1 MKKTLLTLAAGA
13 GIMVVFPSCSSQNV
27 AYPGGEEEAI
37 MMSDATDPGVIPPWA
52 KDEDV
57 QVPAGATTEDRNNY
71 AIPEG
76 PVASTSQNQPAAAS
90 QPTSQHQPEAAT
102 TTAVSSDVMVE
113 NDPLTH
119 LDNPVATP
127 PVEHH
132 TTTHSSS
139 DSGKKTGKGSKTGK
153 GGKKADKRR
162 ISPAKP
168 SMVTYKVRPGDNL
181 TVIAKRSNTTVEQIR
196 KDSNIKGDII
206 RPGQII
212 KVRYTPKGYKAP
224 AKSSSKGSAGSSS
237 KSTADKT
244 VTVKKGDS
252 LSAIAAKNG
261 VTVQQLK
268 DQNGIKGNTIMAGQK
283 LTIPGKASATTK
295 KSSSSTKKSS
305 SKKKSSRK
313 R

>member
-1 MKKTLLTLAAGA
+1 
-13 GIMVVFPSCSSQNV
+13 
-27 AYPGGEEEAI
+27 

-52 KDEDV
+52 TEEDF
-57 QVPAGATTEDRNNY
+57 QVSAGSSTEDRNNY

-76 PVASTSQNQPAAAS
+76 PVAGTSQNQPEVSSSPSS
-90 QPTSQHQPEAAT
+90 QNQPEAAT
-102 TTAVSSDVMVE
+102 ADLGNDVQIE
-113 NDPLTH
+113 NAPLTD
-119 LDNPVATP
+119 LGAPLP

-132 TTTHSSS
+132 TTTTRSG
-139 DSGKKTGKGSKTGK
+139 GKKTG
-153 GGKKADKRR
+153 GKKSGGRR

-181 TVIAKRSNTTVEQIR
+181 TLIAKRSNTTVEQIR

-224 AKSSSKGSAGSSS
+224 AQGGGKTSGS
-237 KSTADKT
+237 KT

-252 LSAIAAKNG
+252 LSAIAARHG

-268 DQNGIKGNTIMAGQK
+268 DQNGIKGSTIMAGQK
-283 LTIPGKASATTK
+283 LTIPGKASTAK
-295 KSSSSTKKSS
+295 KTSS
-305 SKKKSSRK
+305 SKKKSRRSK

>member
-13 GIMVVFPSCSSQNV
+13 GILAVFPSCSSQNV

-52 KDEDV
+52 TEEDV
-57 QVPAGATTEDRNNY
+57 QVSAGATTEDRNNY

-76 PVASTSQNQPAAAS
+76 PVASTSQNQPAVAT
-90 QPTSQHQPEAAT
+90 QPTSQHQPEVAT
-102 TTAVSSDVMVE
+102 NAGDEVMVE
-113 NDPLTH
+113 NDPLTN
-119 LDNPVATP
+119 LGTPLP

-132 TTTHSSS
+132 TTTTR
-139 DSGKKTGKGSKTGK
+139 SGGK
-153 GGKKADKRR
+153 GGKGGKGGSKR

-168 SMVTYKVRPGDNL
+168 SIVTYKVRPGDNL
-181 TVIAKRSNTTVEQIR
+181 TLIAKRSNTTVEQIR

-224 AKSSSKGSAGSSS
+224 AKSSSKGSSGSSS
-237 KSTADKT
+237 KSTAGKT

-252 LSAIAAKNG
+252 LSAIAAQNG

-283 LTIPGKASATTK
+283 ITIPGKASATTK
-295 KSSSSTKKSS
+295 KSSSSSKKSS

>member
-1 MKKTLLTLAAGA
+1 MKKTLFTLAAGA
-13 GIMVVFPSCSSQNV
+13 GILAVFPSCSSQNA

-52 KDEDV
+52 TEEDV
-57 QVPAGATTEDRNNY
+57 QVSAGATTEDRNNY

-76 PVASTSQNQPAAAS
+76 PVASTSQNQPAVAT
-90 QPTSQHQPEAAT
+90 QPTSQNQPEVAT
-102 TTAVSSDVMVE
+102 NVGDEVMVE
-113 NDPLTH
+113 NDPLTN
-119 LDNPVATP
+119 LGTPLP

-132 TTTHSSS
+132 TTTTRSG
-139 DSGKKTGKGSKTGK
+139 GKKTGKGGK
-153 GGKKADKRR
+153 R

-181 TVIAKRSNTTVEQIR
+181 TLIAKRSNTTLDQIR
-196 KDSNIKGDII
+196 KDSNLKSDVI

-224 AKSSSKGSAGSSS
+224 AKGGSKATSGG
-237 KSTADKT
+237 KTTGGKT
-244 VTVKKGDS
+244 VTVKKGES
-252 LSAIAAKNG
+252 LSSIAAKNG

-268 DQNGIKGNTIMAGQK
+268 DQNGIKGSTIMAGQK
-283 LTIPGKASATTK
+283 LTIPGKAS
-295 KSSSSTKKSS
+295 STKKSS
-305 SKKKSSRK
+305 TKKKSSRRK

>member
-1 MKKTLLTLAAGA
+1 
-13 GIMVVFPSCSSQNV
+13 
-27 AYPGGEEEAI
+27 

-52 KDEDV
+52 TEEDV
-57 QVPAGATTEDRNNY
+57 QVSAGTTTEDRNNY

-76 PVASTSQNQPAAAS
+76 PVASTSQNQPAVAT

-102 TTAVSSDVMVE
+102 NVGDEVMVE
-113 NDPLTH
+113 NDPLTN
-119 LDNPVATP
+119 LGAPLP

-132 TTTHSSS
+132 TTTTRSG
-139 DSGKKTGKGSKTGK
+139 GKKTGKGGK
-153 GGKKADKRR
+153 GGSKR

-196 KDSNIKGDII
+196 KDSNIKGDVI

-212 KVRYTPKGYKAP
+212 KVRYTPKNYKAP
-224 AKSSSKGSAGSSS
+224 AKGGSKAASGG
-237 KSTADKT
+237 KT
-244 VTVKKGDS
+244 VTVKKGES
-252 LSAIAAKNG
+252 LSSIAAKNG

-268 DQNGIKGNTIMAGQK
+268 DQNGIKGSTIMAGQK
-283 LTIPGKASATTK
+283 LTIPGKAS
-295 KSSSSTKKSS
+295 STKKSS
-305 SKKKSSRK
+305 STKKKSSRRK

>member
-1 MKKTLLTLAAGA
+1 
-13 GIMVVFPSCSSQNV
+13 
-27 AYPGGEEEAI
+27 

-52 KDEDV
+52 TEEDV
-57 QVPAGATTEDRNNY
+57 QVSAGATTEDRNNY

-76 PVASTSQNQPAAAS
+76 PVASTSQNQPAVAT

-102 TTAVSSDVMVE
+102 NVGDEVMVE
-113 NDPLTH
+113 NDPLTN
-119 LDNPVATP
+119 LGAPLP

-132 TTTHSSS
+132 TTTTRS
-139 DSGKKTGKGSKTGK
+139 
-153 GGKKADKRR
+153 GGKKAGSGGKGGSKR

-181 TVIAKRSNTTVEQIR
+181 TLIAKRSNTTVEQIR
-196 KDSNIKGDII
+196 KDSNIKGDVI

-224 AKSSSKGSAGSSS
+224 AKGGSKATSGG
-237 KSTADKT
+237 KTTGGKT

-252 LSAIAAKNG
+252 LSSIAAKNG

-268 DQNGIKGNTIMAGQK
+268 DQNGIKGSTIMAGQK
-283 LTIPGKASATTK
+283 LTIPGKAS
-295 KSSSSTKKSS
+295 STKKTST
-305 SKKKSSRK
+305 KKKTSRRK

>member
-52 KDEDV
+52 TDEDV

-139 DSGKKTGKGSKTGK
+139 NSGKNTGKGSKTGK

-224 AKSSSKGSAGSSS
+224 AKGGSKATSGG
-237 KSTADKT
+237 KSTGGKT

-252 LSAIAAKNG
+252 LSSIAAKNG

-283 LTIPGKASATTK
+283 ITIPGKASAIAK
-295 KSSSSTKKSS
+295 KSSSSSKKSS